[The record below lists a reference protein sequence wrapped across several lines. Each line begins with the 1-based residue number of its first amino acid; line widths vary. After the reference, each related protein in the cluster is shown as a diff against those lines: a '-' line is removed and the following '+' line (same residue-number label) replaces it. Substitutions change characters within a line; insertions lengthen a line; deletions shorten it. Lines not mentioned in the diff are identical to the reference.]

1 MLPIKSRQPY
11 LYYTGLILLVAGMPL
26 SLFLT
31 SLSQFFLVGSFL
43 LEGNVREKFKR
54 FFANKFAVAFAGIWL
69 LHLVGLIWTSDLN
82 EGFRDLR
89 IKLPL
94 LILPL
99 MLAGSPPLPRK
110 IRHLVLLVFTGA
122 VVIGTF
128 VSMAVL
134 TGFIH
139 RPVRDI
145 RDVFIFNVSHIRFAL
160 FVCLSVFIII
170 RLAFVDYKAK
180 ELFIKI
186 SAVLLVVWLIAF
198 LFIVESVTGLL
209 ILSAVTFFAL
219 LFRIITHG
227 SLIQKG
233 LLISGIIAFPIVVF
247 IGLKSVIHDFYHR
260 HPVVIH
266 ENEKTDLGNT
276 YTFNKEDESV
286 ENGYRMWIYVSEDEM
301 RSAWNQR
308 SEFKYDSLDSRT
320 QQMRFTLIRFLTSK
334 GWRKDADAV
343 NKLSTTE
350 VHAIENGIANVN
362 YQNLSNIRS
371 RLIQIVWE
379 FDQFSKGANPS
390 GHSVTQRLEFWRA
403 AKGIAMI
410 NFWIGVG
417 TGDLRES
424 FKKEYELM
432 HSKLDTEHRL
442 RAHNQYISIFVAFG
456 IVGLLYFLFV
466 LFFPVRFK
474 FHQPLFMIYF
484 LIALLSMITEDTLET
499 QSGATFV
506 AFFFCFL
513 LFTSND
519 LMENRIESS
528 PSLIKE

>member
-31 SLSQFFLVGSFL
+31 SISQFFLAGSFL

-69 LHLVGLIWTSDLN
+69 LHLIGLIWTSDLN

-99 MLAGSPPLPRK
+99 MLAGSPSLPRK
-110 IRHLVLLVFTGA
+110 IRNLLLLVFTGA
-122 VVIGTF
+122 VVIGTL

-160 FVCLSVFIII
+160 FVCLSVFILI
-170 RLAFVDYKAK
+170 RLAFVDNNVK
-180 ELFIKI
+180 EYFLKI
-186 SAVLLVVWLIAF
+186 SAVIIIVWLFVF
-198 LFIVESVTGLL
+198 LFIVESMTGLL
-209 ILSAVTFFAL
+209 ILSTVTFFVSL
-219 LFRIITHG
+219 YRIIMHC

-233 LLISGIIAFPIVVF
+233 LLICGIIAFPIIVF

-260 HPVVIH
+260 HPVVIN
-266 ENEKTDLGNT
+266 ENEKTALGND
-276 YTFNKEDESV
+276 YTFNQDDKSV
-286 ENGYRMWIYVSEDEM
+286 ENGYRMWIYVSENEM

-308 SEFKYDSLDSRT
+308 SDLKYDSLDSRK
-320 QQMRFTLIRFLTSK
+320 QEMRFTLIRFLTSK
-334 GWRKDADAV
+334 GWRKDANAV
-343 NKLSTTE
+343 NKLSATE

-379 FDQFSKGANPS
+379 FDQFSRGANPS

-403 AKGIAMI
+403 AKGIVVK

-417 TGDLRES
+417 TGDLKES

-432 HSKLDTEHRL
+432 HSQLDTEHRL
-442 RAHNQYISIFVAFG
+442 RAHNQYISIFAAFG
-456 IVGLLYFLFV
+456 IIGLLYFLFA
-466 LFFPVRFK
+466 LFYPVRSR

-499 QSGATFV
+499 QSGATFI
-506 AFFFCFL
+506 AFFFCFF
-513 LFTSND
+513 LFTSDD
-519 LMENRIESS
+519 LKENKIESA